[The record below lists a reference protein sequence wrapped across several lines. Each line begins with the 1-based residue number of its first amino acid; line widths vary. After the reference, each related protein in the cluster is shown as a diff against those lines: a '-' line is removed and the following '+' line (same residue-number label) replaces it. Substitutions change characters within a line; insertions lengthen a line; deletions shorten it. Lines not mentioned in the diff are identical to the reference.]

1 MSIKTPFQNFFVWS
15 QVVCVLSHGL
25 KGCIY
30 GADGEKVSLDDFTL
44 PFVSSRAPTLAGK
57 PKLFFIQACQ
67 GENLQK
73 GYIEWPP
80 RPEQVMAKAES
91 QLEEDAGPVKA
102 KVVADSADFLIGM
115 ATVQDYKSFRN
126 IKTGSI
132 YIQELCKQLEKSAE
146 R

>member
-1 MSIKTPFQNFFVWS
+1 M
-15 QVVCVLSHGL
+15 LSHGL

-30 GADGEKVSLDDFTL
+30 GTDGEEVSLQDFTQ
-44 PFVSSRAPTLAGK
+44 PFESRQAPTLAGK

-73 GYIEWPP
+73 GYVAWPP
-80 RPEQVMAKAES
+80 RPQQQMARAES

-115 ATVQDYKSFRN
+115 ATVQDYKSFRST
-126 IKTGSI
+126 KTGSI
-132 YIQELCKQLEKSAE
+132 YIQELCYQLQKSAE